1 MYVSITGL
9 KATNLMGWI
18 RFWVLTI
25 PAFKAGQGAAGN
37 LFCEAK
43 GRNGWQHTLTV
54 WQTKEDML
62 AYKRSPKHIKA
73 MKVFSQIADGK
84 VYGYESET
92 MPSWDEAFIKYDE
105 SARDV

>member
-62 AYKRSPKHIKA
+62 TYKRSSKHIKA
-73 MKVFSQIADGK
+73 MKVFSQIAEGK

-105 SARDV
+105 NAKEV